1 MNINADLLKLAK
13 ELNVEHISQIFSYD
27 FRIKVSE
34 RKKKRFRSFYQYQT
48 QTMFDIN
55 KNLTDKNK

>member
-34 RKKKRFRSFYQYQT
+34 RKKNAFALFIH
-48 QTMFDIN
+48 TMFDIN
-55 KNLTDKNK
+55 KKLTDKNK